1 MSFISMMGWN
11 IVDCSDTTMM
21 SFIWLLLNVRFFFLC
36 VWNRVDLWALGCIIY
51 HMLEGRPPYKAD
63 TEYLTFQKVLS
74 REFVMPS
81 HFSPAAKDLINR
93 LLVSLWLAP
102 FKELSILVITL
113 ICMQCLFPVNAVKM
127 LKYIK
132 QLHFFF
138 SWWVF
143 FDCRTWPQIRGLV
156 PKDLTQ

>member
-1 MSFISMMGWN
+1 MGWN
-11 IVDCSDTTMM
+11 IWYHHDRLWYQWCHLFLWWVGTLSTLQIDCSDTTMM
-21 SFIWLLLNVRFFFLC
+21 SFIWLLLNVRFFLC

-127 LKYIK
+127 LKYK
-132 QLHFFF
+132 RQL
-138 SWWVF
+138 
-143 FDCRTWPQIRGLV
+143 
-156 PKDLTQ
+156 